1 MTSTTKDPILVVIQL
16 TGGNDYMNTVI
27 PYADGRYHDSRPTV
41 GIPADQVLPIDDQF
55 GFNPAL
61 PEIKALYDAG
71 KVAVVNGIGYPT
83 PNRSH
88 FRSMDI
94 WHTCEPGKVGTEGW
108 LGRVIRDLDP
118 KAENVL
124 TGVNFGRGL
133 PRAMALTGVPV
144 ASVAVL
150 ETYGVLTGIVNEPE
164 RSKALDI
171 FARMYTPTVGLGA
184 TMDYLGQTGL
194 DALKGADILKAA
206 PDMYTS
212 TVEYAETGIARNLQ
226 GIAKVLNANL
236 GTRVFYTQ
244 QGGYDTHAS
253 EADVHPKLLGDLSR
267 AVSDFYADL
276 REHDTADNVVMFV
289 FTEFGRRVKDKRQRK
304 RPRQRRSGLRHR
316 RPGARRHV
324 RRLSFPGPSR
334 SGGGRLGLQHGFPRR
349 VRHPG
354 RTVAGPRRAARCGR
368 AFRAAEVHLGGG
380 DEPDCAARVQHR
392 RQRNGNFHAPILHRK
407 HRRDRFAN
415 LGGNGRHWV
424 SLFHRSSD
432 HPGRV
437 GYRA

>member
-1 MTSTTKDPILVVIQL
+1 MTSTIKDPILVVIQL

-27 PYADGRYHDSRPTV
+27 PYADGRYHDNRPTV
-41 GIPADQVLPIDDQF
+41 GIPADQVLHIDDRF

-61 PEIKALYDAG
+61 PEIKSLYDAG
-71 KVAVVNGIGYPT
+71 KVAVINGIGYPT

-94 WHTCEPGKVGTEGW
+94 WHTCEPEKVGTEGW

-164 RSKALDI
+164 RSQALDI
-171 FARMYTPTVGLGA
+171 FARMYSPTVGLGA

-212 TVEYAETGIARNLQ
+212 TVEYAETGIGRNLQ
-226 GIAKVLNANL
+226 GIAKVLTANL
-236 GTRVFYTQ
+236 DTRVFYTQ

-253 EADVHPKLLGDLSR
+253 ETDVQPKLLSDLSR

-276 REHDTADNVVMFV
+276 REHDTADNVVMLV
-289 FTEFGRRVKDKRQRK
+289 FTEFGRRVKDNG
-304 RPRQRRSGLRHR
+304 SGTDH
-316 RPGARRHV
+316 G
-324 RRLSFPGPSR
+324 
-334 SGGGRLGLQHGFPRR
+334 SGGVAFAIGDPVRGGMYSEYPSLAEADLVEGDLAFNTDFRGVYGTLVEKWLGLDAQPVVG
-349 VRHPG
+349 
-354 RTVAGPRRAARCGR
+354 
-368 AFRAAEVHLGGG
+368 
-380 DEPDCAARVQHR
+380 
-392 RQRNGNFHAPILHRK
+392 GNFEQPA
-407 HRRDRFAN
+407 F
-415 LGGNGRHWV
+415 V
-424 SLFHRSSD
+424 
-432 HPGRV
+432 
-437 GYRA
+437 